1 MVEPRKQVL
10 TSAMVAISF
19 LSAAPAWAKSA
30 MEYSFVTP
38 GTLETIAP
46 VKPIEPAQ
54 YLGLAAL
61 RRFGGLGVNR
71 EPKSDLHRK

>member
-38 GTLETIAP
+38 GTLETITP
-46 VKPIEPAQ
+46 VQPIEPER
-54 YLGLAAL
+54 YPSLAAL
-61 RRFGGLGVNR
+61 RRLGGLGSR